1 MQLLATIPTH
11 YFAADRASFSAPGT
25 ELKVAQPCPEP
36 AFCGDWPMESSEAV
50 DRRLEAFADEIE
62 MRLGESAS
70 VRREVHSP
78 TWRGV
83 YITPLREG
91 SADVSWFYTRRLQV
105 DIGSTRG
112 GGASRSIVMT
122 SSTQISFRNSWSR
135 RLPGELSSG
144 SLATGGQ
151 LWRSPLPTEP

>member
-1 MQLLATIPTH
+1 
-11 YFAADRASFSAPGT
+11 
-25 ELKVAQPCPEP
+25 
-36 AFCGDWPMESSEAV
+36 MESSEAV

-78 TWRGV
+78 TWKGV

-112 GGASRSIVMT
+112 GGRFEIDSYDLIDADFIQELVESTIAGRVVERFTGDGWSAVEVT
-122 SSTQISFRNSWSR
+122 LADGTVVRESGGSSLPWPWKR
-135 RLPGELSSG
+135 RRTVEYLPYVE
-144 SLATGGQ
+144 GQ
-151 LWRSPLPTEP
+151 